1 MWGLLLASVIAL
13 AVIAVMLAA
22 YTRFTTLRT
31 RVLRGWHELDAALGE
46 RHMLVPT
53 LVDTV
58 RRQGPHDARLLDT
71 ATSCNLRAMAVRRE
85 ADAQAVAEQALEGVL
100 RQVIA
105 AGDRHPELRW
115 NPAFRALEHELSE
128 IEDRIQELRVAY
140 NADTRSFD
148 RLVQTFPTLIFAHMF
163 GFAPEPYFELE
174 PSVDYLSTSPV
185 DLSPWI

>member
-1 MWGLLLASVIAL
+1 
-13 AVIAVMLAA
+13 
-22 YTRFTTLRT
+22 
-31 RVLRGWHELDAALGE
+31 
-46 RHMLVPT
+46 
-53 LVDTV
+53 
-58 RRQGPHDARLLDT
+58 
-71 ATSCNLRAMAVRRE
+71 VRRE

-105 AGDRHPELRW
+105 AGDRHAELRW

-128 IEDRIQELRVAY
+128 IEDRIQELRAVY

-174 PSVDYLSTSPV
+174 PSAEYLSTSPV